1 MTIYSHTVYGNKPT
15 YWLVEK
21 ISKFGVIKKKCQLVK
36 STHIRYLENGKQ
48 TTQLRLYKLRSLAI

>member
-21 ISKFGVIKKKCQLVK
+21 MSKYGVIKKKCQLVK

-48 TTQLRLYKLRSLAI
+48 ETQSRFYKLHVSSI